1 MSRICQ
7 CLRSCEIY
15 NNKKIFNANL
25 HSIHKE
31 KHNFKEIFLKE
42 IKKKKLLY
50 KDVLCQVFHLNED
63 TAFTEIM
70 TNKKFSL

>member
-15 NNKKIFNANL
+15 NKKIFNANL

-42 IKKKKLLY
+42 IKKKNYYIKLLQ
-50 KDVLCQVFHLNED
+50 L
-63 TAFTEIM
+63 
-70 TNKKFSL
+70 S

>member
-25 HSIHKE
+25 HSKHKE

-42 IKKKKLLY
+42 I
-50 KDVLCQVFHLNED
+50 
-63 TAFTEIM
+63 
-70 TNKKFSL
+70 

>member
-15 NNKKIFNANL
+15 KNKKIFNANL

-50 KDVLCQVFHLNED
+50 KTVAIVISRICQMSKQL
-63 TAFTEIM
+63 
-70 TNKKFSL
+70 